1 MRRGGGRAKRVAAL
15 LVGVA
20 LVLLLVAQL
29 ALPRIAASRISSK
42 VGRYGHVLHV
52 SVSAWPAV
60 KLLWGD
66 ADSVHVSAGRLALS
80 PAQAAGLL
88 WEGRGVKDMDLTAQA
103 VDVGGLEMRDA
114 SLHKRGELLSAE
126 ARSSDAAVRAA
137 LPAGVTVRLRGSS
150 GGRVEVQAAGALF
163 GVGAAV
169 DAVAE
174 ANGGSLVAH
183 PVGSLL
189 EGFQLTLFADR
200 HVHVTGVGASREG
213 AGGYRLT
220 MDALLR

>member
-15 LVGVA
+15 LVGA
-20 LVLLLVAQL
+20 LLVLLLVAQL

-42 VGRYGHVLHV
+42 VGRYGRVLDV

-60 KLLWGD
+60 KLLWGH
-66 ADSVHVSAGRLALS
+66 ADSVHVTAGRLALS

-88 WEGRGVKDMDLTAQA
+88 WEGRGVRDMDLSARA
-103 VDVGGLEMRDA
+103 ISVGGLELEQATLR
-114 SLHKRGELLSAE
+114 KRGELLSAE
-126 ARSSDAAVRAA
+126 ARATEAAVRAA
-137 LPAGVTVRLRGSS
+137 LPAGVTVLLLGSS
-150 GGRVEVQAAGALF
+150 GGQVEVRAAGALF

-169 DAVAE
+169 DAVAGPDE
-174 ANGGSLVAH
+174 GRLVAH

-200 HVHVTGVGASREG
+200 HVHVSAVGARVEG
-213 AGGYRLT
+213 VAAYRLS
-220 MDALLR
+220 MGALLR